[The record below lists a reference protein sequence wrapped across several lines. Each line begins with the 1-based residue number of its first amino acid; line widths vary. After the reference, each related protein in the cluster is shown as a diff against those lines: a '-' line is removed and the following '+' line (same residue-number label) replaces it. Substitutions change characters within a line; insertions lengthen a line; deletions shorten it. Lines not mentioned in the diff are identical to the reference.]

1 MSFLSAIISLTNSC
15 CSFSLDFL
23 CLVGVASVA
32 IFSVGS
38 ITPFG
43 VGSAA
48 GSASFSALSCVGNS
62 SKTIIGNNLILK
74 LKITFSLAVNNNPQL
89 FF

>member
-48 GSASFSALSCVGNS
+48 SSASFSALSCVGNS

-74 LKITFSLAVNNNPQL
+74 LLITFSLAVNNNPQL